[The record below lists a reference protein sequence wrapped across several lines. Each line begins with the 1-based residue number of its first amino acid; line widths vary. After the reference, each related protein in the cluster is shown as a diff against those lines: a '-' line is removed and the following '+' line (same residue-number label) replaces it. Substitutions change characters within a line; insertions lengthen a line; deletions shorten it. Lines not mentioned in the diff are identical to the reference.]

1 MSPAATKA
9 DRAGY
14 RWVIFSILALQYLLV
29 YFHRVSPALMS
40 RDLVLAFSISGTS
53 LGILSSG
60 YFYPYALMQLPV
72 GVLADAWG
80 ARKTIALFSAM
91 GAVGAILFGLA
102 PNFAMATAARVL
114 VGLGLSAVFVPA
126 MRVCAS
132 WFEAREY
139 AGVSGILLAMGG
151 VGWFVASTPLAWM
164 TAAFGWRGTFA
175 GIGTLTLFLAL
186 LTWLLVVDHPPGK
199 APVTAT
205 GDRPNIWAGL
215 VRVIT
220 WPRFWPLA
228 GWFFF
233 FGGILFGFF
242 GLWAGP
248 YLMDVYGLSKTQVGN
263 TLAMVALGTMVGGPA
278 LGIVSDRLV
287 KGRKTVIFGASLAA
301 VILWVLLF
309 ASQGCL
315 PRESFFLIFFLFGVF
330 GNGIAVVGFAAAK
343 ELFPP
348 EIAGTAVGAA
358 NFFAFLSAAL
368 YQPLTGFLMDQTG
381 ASNGRYP
388 AEAYG
393 QVLLMYLVTSL
404 LMLSCICL
412 FRERAPSP
420 EVSGGSFPSA

>member
-1 MSPAATKA
+1 MSPAGPVSTKPP
-9 DRAGY
+9 RPGY
-14 RWVIFSILALQYLLV
+14 RWVIFAILALQYLLV

-80 ARKTIALFSAM
+80 ARKTITLFSAI
-91 GAVGAILFGLA
+91 GAVGAILFGMA
-102 PNFAMATAARVL
+102 PNFAVATAARVL
-114 VGLGLSAVFVPA
+114 VGFGLSAVFVPA
-126 MRVCAS
+126 MRVCAG
-132 WFEAREY
+132 WFDAREY

-164 TAAFGWRGTFA
+164 TAGFGWRVTFA
-175 GIGTLTLFLAL
+175 GIGTLTLFLSL

-199 APVTAT
+199 ATVVMAK
-205 GDRPNIWAGL
+205 DRPGIWDGL
-215 VRVIT
+215 GRVIT
-220 WPRFWPLA
+220 SPRFWPLA

-248 YLMDVYGLSKTQVGN
+248 YLMDVYGLSKTEVGN

-278 LGIVSDRLV
+278 LGVVSDRV
-287 KGRKTVIFGASLAA
+287 FNGRKTVIFGASLFA
-301 VILWVLLF
+301 VVLWLVLF
-309 ASQGCL
+309 AFQGRL
-315 PRESFFLIFFLFGVF
+315 SRELFFLIFFCFGVF

-343 ELFPP
+343 ELFPT

-368 YQPLTGFLMDQTG
+368 YQPLTGFLMDRTG
-381 ASNGRYP
+381 ASGGRYP
-388 AEAYG
+388 PEAYAH
-393 QVLLMYLVTSL
+393 VLLLYLITSL
-404 LMLSCICL
+404 FMLLCIGL
-412 FRERAPSP
+412 FREKAP
-420 EVSGGSFPSA
+420 ER